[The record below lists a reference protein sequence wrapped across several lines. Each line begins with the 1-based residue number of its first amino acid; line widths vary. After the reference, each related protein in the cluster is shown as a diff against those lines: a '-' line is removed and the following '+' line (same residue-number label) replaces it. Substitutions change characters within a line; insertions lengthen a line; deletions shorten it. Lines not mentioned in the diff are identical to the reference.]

1 MEAMKIVVADDEKRV
16 CDLICALIDWEGL
29 GLELVGAVND
39 GQSALRV
46 IKETDPDLVITDV
59 RMPGLDGL
67 SLIEQAKA
75 YDPSLQFIIISGYR
89 QFDYAQS
96 AISFGVA
103 EYLLKPINKEEL
115 NHTLARMRDEHL
127 RQLSAQETQRQT
139 HDERSFLL
147 KGALVTFLER
157 GETRALEPWGA
168 DKQRLRFVVIGLC
181 GTIDE
186 QVARLM
192 ETKSEAVVHRFEKD
206 AIVSLFDTRLWVL
219 CSLGDDELEVL
230 VDELS
235 LLLKKG
241 TQTFHALSYT
251 IAMGIPV
258 LDVAHLQV
266 SRQSAVEAAARRL
279 IDPQLHIF
287 FGGQPLDEDLAPHLE
302 AIHQIMQKHCV
313 SRLDRSVE
321 EELKL
326 CLSGQR
332 FQSLSAYG
340 WLQICQKSFDDWC
353 SIVEKDYPTERLS
366 EAVRHQGENQ
376 PSLSH
381 LREYLASSL
390 AALVDEYHASKE
402 SQAAKPIRTAID
414 HIEAN
419 FRSDLISLES
429 VSEVVGLNS
438 SYFSALFKRST
449 GVGFAEYLLD
459 LRMSEVKRLLV
470 ETNRTIAQIA
480 LDVGY
485 HDPKHLA
492 RLFKK
497 HYQIKPNEYR
507 KLYG

>member
-46 IKETDPDLVITDV
+46 IKETNPDLVITDV

-75 YDPSLQFIIISGYR
+75 YSPSIQFIIISGYR

-103 EYLLKPINKEEL
+103 EYLLKPINAEEL
-115 NHTLARMRDEHL
+115 NHTLMRMRDEHH
-127 RQLSAQETQRQT
+127 RRLSARALQQQT
-139 HDERSFLL
+139 CDERSVLL
-147 KGALVTFLER
+147 KGALATFLELDDV
-157 GETRALEPWGA
+157 RALEPWCAG
-168 DKQRLRFVVIGLC
+168 KERLRFALIALFGA
-181 GTIDE
+181 IDE

-192 ETKSEAVVHRFEKD
+192 ETKTEAVVHRFEPG
-206 AIVSLFDTRLWVL
+206 AIVCLHDTRLSLL
-219 CSLGDDELEVL
+219 CSLGDEELEIL

-241 TQTFHALSYT
+241 AQTFHALSYT
-251 IAMGIPV
+251 IAVGIAV
-258 LDVAHLQV
+258 HDAAHLPV
-266 SRQSAVEAAARRL
+266 SRQSAMEAAARRL

-287 FGGQPLDEDLAPHLE
+287 TGGEPIGEDIEPLRQ
-302 AIHQIMQKHCV
+302 AIFQIVQKHCI
-313 SRLDRSVE
+313 SRLDGLAVE
-321 EELKL
+321 LESSLADR
-326 CLSGQR
+326 R
-332 FQSLSAYG
+332 FQALSAYG
-340 WLQICQKSFDDWC
+340 WLRLCRQSFDDWR
-353 SIVEKDYPTERLS
+353 SIAGKGDPTEAMSRSYQLRID
-366 EAVRHQGENQ
+366 EQGT
-376 PSLSH
+376 LA
-381 LREYLASSL
+381 LLKEYLVASLVSL
-390 AALVDEYHASKE
+390 VEEYHLLKE
-402 SQAAKPIRTAID
+402 SQAAKPIRIAID
-414 HIEAN
+414 HIEAH
-419 FRSDLISLES
+419 FCDDLISLES
-429 VSEVVGLNS
+429 VSEAVGLNS

-449 GVGFAEYLLD
+449 GVGFSEYLLD
-459 LRMSEVKRLLV
+459 LRMKEVKRLLV

>member
-1 MEAMKIVVADDEKRV
+1 MKIVVADDEKRV

-75 YDPSLQFIIISGYR
+75 YSPSLQFIIISGYR

-115 NHTLARMRDEHL
+115 NHTLMRMRDEHL
-127 RQLSAQETQRQT
+127 RRLNAQEMQRQT
-139 HDERSFLL
+139 HDERSSLL
-147 KGALVTFLER
+147 KGAMATFLEL
-157 GETRALEPWGA
+157 GESRALEPWCD
-168 DKQRLRFVVIGLC
+168 DKQRLRFVVIGLY
-181 GTIDE
+181 GAIDE

-192 ETKSEAVVHRFEKD
+192 ETKTEAVVHRFEKD
-206 AIVSLFDTRLWVL
+206 AIVGLFERRLWVL
-219 CSLGDDELEVL
+219 CSLDGDELQNL

-235 LLLKKG
+235 LMLKKG
-241 TQTFHALSYT
+241 AQTFHALSYT
-251 IAMGIPV
+251 IALGIAV
-258 LDVAHLQV
+258 DDAAHLPV
-266 SRQSAVEAAARRL
+266 SCQSALEAAARRL

-287 FGGQPLDEDLAPHLE
+287 FGGEPLGEDIAPHLE
-302 AIHQIMQKHCV
+302 AVHQIVQKHCV
-313 SRLDRSVE
+313 SRLEGLGAELEACLADR
-321 EELKL
+321 
-326 CLSGQR
+326 R
-332 FQSLSAYG
+332 FQSLSASG
-340 WLQICQKSFDDWC
+340 WLQLCRRSFDDWR
-353 SIVEKDYPTERLS
+353 SIVEKDNPGEKMRAAIDQ
-366 EAVRHQGENQ
+366 EIENQ
-376 PSLSH
+376 ATLA
-381 LREYLASSL
+381 LLKEYLVTSL
-390 AALVDEYHASKE
+390 TALVGEYHVMKE
-402 SQAAKPIRTAID
+402 SQAAKPIRLAID
-414 HIEAN
+414 HIEAH
-419 FRSDLISLES
+419 FRDDLISLES

-459 LRMSEVKRLLV
+459 LRMGEVKRLLV

>member
-29 GLELVGAVND
+29 GLELVGAVHD

-46 IKETDPDLVITDV
+46 IRETDPDLVITDV

-75 YDPSLQFIIISGYR
+75 YSPSLQFIIISGYR

-103 EYLLKPINKEEL
+103 EYLLKPINAEELHHTLLRMKEEH
-115 NHTLARMRDEHL
+115 NRRINAKAMQQQSRE
-127 RQLSAQETQRQT
+127 
-139 HDERSFLL
+139 ERTSLL
-147 KGALVTFLER
+147 KGALTTFLEA
-157 GETRALEPWGA
+157 GEIRTLEPWCR
-168 DKQRLRFVVIGLC
+168 DKEQLRLVVIGLF
-181 GTIDE
+181 GSIDE
-186 QVARLM
+186 QVVRLM
-192 ETKSEAVVHRFEKD
+192 ETKTEAVVHRYEEN
-206 AIVSLFDTRLWVL
+206 AIVCRLARRLWVL
-219 CSLGDDELEVL
+219 TSLAEAELQSL

-235 LLLKKG
+235 LMLKKG
-241 TQTFHALSYT
+241 SQTFHSLSYT
-251 IAMGIPV
+251 IAFGIAASQASG
-258 LDVAHLQV
+258 LSV
-266 SRQSAVEAAARRL
+266 SRLSALEALSRRL
-279 IDPQLHIF
+279 IDPRQHIF
-287 FGGQPLDEDLAPHLE
+287 AGSAPVSEDLEPYRM
-302 AIHQIMQKHCV
+302 AISQIVQKHCLT
-313 SRLDRSVE
+313 RLEGFEAELSSCLADRR
-321 EELKL
+321 LQA
-326 CLSGQR
+326 LS
-332 FQSLSAYG
+332 SYG
-340 WLQICQKSFDDWC
+340 WLQLCRRSFDDWHT
-353 SIVEKDYPTERLS
+353 IAGKDDPAEEMSRAFHHGI
-366 EAVRHQGENQ
+366 EDQGT
-376 PSLSH
+376 LA
-381 LREYLASSL
+381 LLKEYLVTSL
-390 AALVDEYHASKE
+390 AALVDEYHRAKE
-402 SQAAKPIRTAID
+402 SQAAKPIRLAIE
-414 HIEAN
+414 HIDAN
-419 FRSDLISLES
+419 FRDDLISLES

-492 RLFKK
+492 RLFKR